1 MARECRPGGYLWTPF
16 FVEAV
21 MASASKLL
29 SLALP
34 FFLAASWA
42 KDPWFQQV
50 DTYREPEAAPYRLS
64 RMRAQLFYSDHGT
77 FSRNILPEPGSPPFE
92 LFNVITGEGSAEGDA
107 EATLVVVEVTGEP
120 HAFDFDGS
128 VELTATV
135 DGRVTLRQAVVLMPL
150 SDRGRFF
157 AAFWL
162 YDTGCR
168 PVYLSARLVG
178 RGQPS
183 TLRAEI
189 PFLCEYL

>member
-1 MARECRPGGYLWTPF
+1 MGRVF
-16 FVEAV
+16 F
-21 MASASKLL
+21 L
-29 SLALP
+29 SLLLLGSTGGVLSAR
-34 FFLAASWA
+34 
-42 KDPWFQQV
+42 
-50 DTYREPEAAPYRLS
+50 REPEAAPYRLS
-64 RMRAQLFYSDHGT
+64 RIRAQLFYSDRGT

-92 LFNVITGEGSAEGDA
+92 LFNVITGEGGAEGDA

-120 HAFDFDGS
+120 REDSHRS

-135 DGRVTLRQAVVLMPL
+135 DGRVTLRQAVILVPL

-168 PVYLSARLVG
+168 PVRLSARLIG

-189 PFLCEYL
+189 PFVCEYH

>member
-1 MARECRPGGYLWTPF
+1 
-16 FVEAV
+16 
-21 MASASKLL
+21 
-29 SLALP
+29 
-34 FFLAASWA
+34 
-42 KDPWFQQV
+42 
-50 DTYREPEAAPYRLS
+50 
-64 RMRAQLFYSDHGT
+64 MRAQLFYGDRGT

-92 LFNVITGEGSAEGDA
+92 LFNVITGEGSAEGHA

-120 HAFDFDGS
+120 RAFEDNLRS

-135 DGRVTLRQAVVLMPL
+135 DGQVTLRQAVVLVPL

-168 PVYLSARLVG
+168 PVRLSARLTG